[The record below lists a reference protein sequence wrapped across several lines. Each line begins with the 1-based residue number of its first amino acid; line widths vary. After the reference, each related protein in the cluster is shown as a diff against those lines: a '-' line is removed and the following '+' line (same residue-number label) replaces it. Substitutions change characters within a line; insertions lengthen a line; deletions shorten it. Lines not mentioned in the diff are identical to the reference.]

1 MAQLVHDRLNDEAT
15 LAVPVSAPVRP
26 GWAASTF
33 DSLGIRAYRIL
44 WIGTVLSFI
53 GFMMSMT
60 AQNVVAYD
68 LTDSNRS
75 VGWVMF
81 GQGIAMLALTPFGGA
96 VADRVSKR
104 LLLLVCQATIGVSVL
119 VIGLLILTDA
129 ITVFFLA
136 AGAFVTGTMFS
147 FIGPTRTA
155 FIGEVVE
162 PERRGN
168 AIALTQVGMNATR
181 VGGPFIAGALLA
193 WKAMGAAGTY
203 FVVAAIFVLVVAT
216 LVQLPPS
223 RTRDASGTSV
233 LGDIRLGMNH
243 VAENASLRQ
252 IVVGFILVTVLG
264 FPYMV
269 VLPGFS
275 KDVLGAGTAGFG
287 LMVGVSAVGG
297 LVMSLVVAS
306 LADSSRAPMFLF
318 LSSIGLGV
326 SLILTGLA
334 PTFPIALL
342 TMVLVGAAG
351 SAFQTLNNA
360 MALRLAHADYFGR
373 VMSLM
378 MLAWSF
384 TGLIGLPIG
393 VIADAVGERAVIV
406 ALGVAVCVAVTALA
420 LLQGRTARPEP
431 ALPSAL

>member
-1 MAQLVHDRLNDEAT
+1 MAQVVHDHLNDEAS
-15 LAVPVSAPVRP
+15 LAVPVSAAVRP
-26 GWAASTF
+26 GWVASTF

-104 LLLLVCQATIGVSVL
+104 LLLLVCQATIGAAALIV
-119 VIGLLILTDA
+119 GLLILADA

-378 MLAWSF
+378 MLAWSVMS
-384 TGLIGLPIG
+384 LIGLPIG

-406 ALGVAVCVAVTALA
+406 ALGAAVCVAVTALA